1 MPSYTR
7 IQTGVGT
14 TPYILLDT
22 VQGAGGVALQV
33 TVSGTVTYT
42 VEHSNDP
49 GSYAFDTG
57 ARVAPANWISD
68 ANLVNK
74 TTNADGNFVVPVQWC
89 RLNVTSGT
97 GTAVLTVRQSGPA
110 T

>member
-22 VQGAGGVALQV
+22 IQGAGNIALQT

-49 GSYAFDTG
+49 ASYDFHTG
-57 ARVAPANWISD
+57 ARTPPANWISD

-74 TTNADGNFVVPVQWC
+74 TTNADGNFIVPVQWC
-89 RLNVTSGT
+89 RLNVTAGT
-97 GTAVLTVRQSGPA
+97 GTAILTVRQGGPA